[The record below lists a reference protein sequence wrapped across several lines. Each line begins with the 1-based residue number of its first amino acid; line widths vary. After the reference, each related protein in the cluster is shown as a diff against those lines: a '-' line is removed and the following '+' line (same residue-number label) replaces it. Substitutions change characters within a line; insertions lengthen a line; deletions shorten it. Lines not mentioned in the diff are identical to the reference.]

1 MLGHLGT
8 DKPRQWTDLFP
19 EWQPPPSPH
28 VSLLSSSRTLLL
40 LRVQGCERACDL
52 REAAWQLRIFSAGAQ
67 SLKERRIETEGGKV
81 QGGDT
86 ACLRSFLLKRSYNF
100 LFEGW
105 LSVQESPAEEERQG
119 RIRWGG
125 GRLHPTFWPDGWEES
140 RACGAPAQGVGSC
153 PASQGPAFLFPPSL
167 PLSCQGHL
175 DESPRAAEVALK
187 SPSRRGSGGVSWK
200 AWGSGD
206 WGER

>member
-125 GRLHPTFWPDGWEES
+125 GDFTPRSGQTDGKSPEHVELQPRVW
-140 RACGAPAQGVGSC
+140 APAPPPKGQLSFSLL
-153 PASQGPAFLFPPSL
+153 PSLFPAKGTWMNHQEQQKW
-167 PLSCQGHL
+167 PLNHPQG
-175 DESPRAAEVALK
+175 EEV
-187 SPSRRGSGGVSWK
+187 GG
-200 AWGSGD
+200 
-206 WGER
+206 